1 MPLAAIHIVQ
11 QNRRCQMSRKY
22 DLLDAWKVYELQSDF
37 QFYSSEDW
45 RAFIEFAN
53 SDNYCEVFS
62 KSEKDILYLAEQH
75 AGNTQCSN
83 EEMMKALDVADKIK
97 AMKKE

>member
-1 MPLAAIHIVQ
+1 
-11 QNRRCQMSRKY
+11 MSRKY

-45 RAFIEFAN
+45 REFIEFVN
-53 SDNYCEVFS
+53 SDNYRKVFS
-62 KSEKDILYLAEQH
+62 KSERDILYLAELH

-83 EEMMKALDVADKIK
+83 EEMIKALDVVDKIK
-97 AMKKE
+97 TMKNK